1 MIDAILSVEDAI
13 TGYAQEEQE
22 VIQQVNKIIYEY
34 FLNNK
39 VQLPVIPQVGMR
51 IDLGQFYNKLDNTIK
66 EWIDDNNSHHKIKD
80 VIICKDYLE
89 VCLA

>member
-1 MIDAILSVEDAI
+1 MIDAILSIEDAI

-22 VIQQVNKIIYEY
+22 AIQQINKVIYEY
-34 FLNNK
+34 FLSHK

-51 IDLGQFYNKLDNTIK
+51 IDLGQFYDKLDDTIK

-89 VCLA
+89 ICLA